1 MTTVNETRKNLI
13 EKHRETLAA
22 MAKAGEP
29 GDMGTLFDKLKYTA
43 EHREHLG
50 EEGIDVYKGIPED
63 FDWTA
68 FDEDLK
74 TLE

>member
-29 GDMGTLFDKLKYTA
+29 GDMGVLFDKLKYTA

-50 EEGIDVYKGIPED
+50 EEGIDV
-63 FDWTA
+63 
-68 FDEDLK
+68 
-74 TLE
+74 